1 MARRKRQG
9 SDRGRENESDIN
21 LTPMLDV
28 VFILLIFF
36 IVTAQFIKE
45 PGVPILRP
53 DVDNKAS
60 VKPLAI
66 LIAIDKNSDIYIDK
80 QKVNPSE
87 VGFMIREMR
96 NDNPRGE
103 VVVQTDVDAEAQVM
117 VDVMEAINKIDGATV
132 INISAKTGS

>member
-1 MARRKRQG
+1 MARRKRQSSAG
-9 SDRGRENESDIN
+9 GGGAEDDVN

-45 PGVPILRP
+45 PGVPIVRP
-53 DVDNKAS
+53 EVDNKAQ

-80 QKVNPSE
+80 KKISPDE
-87 VGFMIREMR
+87 IGFTFKQLRE
-96 NDNPRGE
+96 DNPKGE
-103 VVVQTDVDAEAQVM
+103 VVVQADVDAEAEVL
-117 VDVMEAINKIDGATV
+117 VDVMETINKIDSATV
-132 INISAKTGS
+132 INISAKRE

>member
-1 MARRKRQG
+1 MARKKRQAAGGG
-9 SDRGRENESDIN
+9 SDTDVN

-66 LIAIDKNSDIYIDK
+66 LVAIDKNSDIYIDK
-80 QKVNPSE
+80 QRINPNE

-96 NDNPRGE
+96 SDNPRGE
-103 VVVQTDVDAEAQVM
+103 IVLQTDVDAEAQVM

-132 INISAKTGS
+132 INVSAKTGS